1 MTAATVSTAKAFVR
15 PPAQAPATW
24 AMGSLFEM
32 LATTAD
38 TGAPLDVAL
47 VTQPPGVATPL
58 HVHTRESEAFYVLDG
73 TLTYQ
78 AGDDLHHLA
87 AGWFIHLP
95 LGVPH
100 AFRITG
106 DTPAR
111 ILALTLPGGL
121 MDLYTHVGI
130 PATERRLPGPD
141 GQPMPTEIARWNDLG
156 PRYGLRV
163 IGPPLPAQPASTDA
177 PGA

>member
-1 MTAATVSTAKAFVR
+1 MTATNVPTSHAFVR

-32 LATTAD
+32 LATSTD

-78 AGDDLHHLA
+78 AGDEVHRLS

-95 LGVPH
+95 VGVPH

-106 DTPAR
+106 TTPAR
-111 ILALTLPGGL
+111 ILALAVPGGL
-121 MDLYTHVGI
+121 MDLYAQVGTL
-130 PATERRLPGPD
+130 ATERRLPGSD
-141 GQPMPTEIARWNDLG
+141 GQPMATEIARWNDLG

-163 IGPPLPAQPASTDA
+163 IGPPLPVEPTDIGA

>member
-1 MTAATVSTAKAFVR
+1 
-15 PPAQAPATW
+15 
-24 AMGSLFEM
+24 MGSLFEM

-95 LGVPH
+95 VGVPH

-106 DTPAR
+106 DAPAR

-121 MDLYTHVGI
+121 MDLYAQVGI

-141 GQPMPTEIARWNDLG
+141 GQPMATEIARWNDLG

-163 IGPPLPAQPASTDA
+163 IATPLPAPPAGTDA